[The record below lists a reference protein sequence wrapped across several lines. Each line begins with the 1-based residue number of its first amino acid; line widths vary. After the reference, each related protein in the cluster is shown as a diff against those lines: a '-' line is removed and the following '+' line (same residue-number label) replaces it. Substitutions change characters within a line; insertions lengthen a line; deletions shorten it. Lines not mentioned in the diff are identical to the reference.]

1 MNFDP
6 VVEYGSVDPG
16 TFTIFSLA
24 QTAVLP
30 ATNVIE
36 HLFQETNPLRHR
48 LNFEAKFNECVGF
61 NNTGLVGRLLYIY
74 LMSHFKPIH

>member
-1 MNFDP
+1 MDLDP

-36 HLFQETNPLRHR
+36 HLFPDTNPLRHR
-48 LNFEAKFNECVGF
+48 LNVEAKFNE
-61 NNTGLVGRLLYIY
+61 
-74 LMSHFKPIH
+74 